1 MNKKIFNLV
10 LSGVLA
16 AMYVILT
23 LPFAQIAFG
32 MVQFRLA
39 EILTTLP
46 ILTSAAIPGVFIGCL
61 LANFLNPQNL
71 GLIDILGGSLTT
83 LLAAFLTW
91 KIGRPYRNFVLEQKK
106 SLAIKGLEDNRPEK
120 QKLPKRL
127 KINLILALLPPIL
140 LNGFIIGSYL
150 PFLLTD
156 NPDMWIVLSTIL
168 SVSLSQA
175 IVILGLGLPFLNLF
189 SKNKS
194 MQDMLS

>member
-106 SLAIKGLEDNRPEK
+106 SLA
-120 QKLPKRL
+120 
-127 KINLILALLPPIL
+127 
-140 LNGFIIGSYL
+140 
-150 PFLLTD
+150 
-156 NPDMWIVLSTIL
+156 
-168 SVSLSQA
+168 
-175 IVILGLGLPFLNLF
+175 
-189 SKNKS
+189 
-194 MQDMLS
+194 

>member
-1 MNKKIFNLV
+1 MPKK
-10 LSGVLA
+10 
-16 AMYVILT
+16 
-23 LPFAQIAFG
+23 
-32 MVQFRLA
+32 
-39 EILTTLP
+39 
-46 ILTSAAIPGVFIGCL
+46 
-61 LANFLNPQNL
+61 
-71 GLIDILGGSLTT
+71 
-83 LLAAFLTW
+83 
-91 KIGRPYRNFVLEQKK
+91 
-106 SLAIKGLEDNRPEK
+106 
-120 QKLPKRL
+120 L

>member
-120 QKLPKRL
+120 KLPKKL

>member
-120 QKLPKRL
+120 QKLPKKL

>member
-120 QKLPKRL
+120 QKLPKKL

-175 IVILGLGLPFLNLF
+175 IVILGLGLQFLNLF